1 MPKKNERS
9 ITSALGGGESVRML
23 RKALRKALKPAD
35 DKLEKMLESITSI
48 QACRDAALTGDE
60 DLRLLAVC
68 RLGEFGIDGLE
79 SLDIALNDDSP
90 LVRAVAAGM
99 IAVTRSRDGAALL
112 ESHSNDNSDVVRAAI
127 EFSKGW
133 LQENGHNLVESS
145 KSVKTESPLA
155 FLLED
160 SETPL
165 KTSDDVVVTN
175 EFATIAGSLEF
186 GITVQNIG
194 TTAVHDVTVQVLS
207 FPSENMNA
215 EDELEQNI
223 DVIEPGDAESLIFGF
238 SVTGDVVEGEII
250 TSVTFYDQSEQLLA
264 AKSGNVFVRALYEQ
278 MVPLEADKDEFLELK
293 KGMKAWN
300 REHMLAA
307 EAKVVYESAIKMIE
321 DKNLNILQTESTER
335 KGAFMGVVS
344 GMGHNRMTGNRLAV
358 IFTVLGKVD
367 DDLSKMRIDVFS
379 DNPEILH
386 SAASDLFE
394 SVQRSL
400 GILEE

>member
-23 RKALRKALKPAD
+23 RKALRKTLKPAD

-48 QACRDAALTGDE
+48 QACRDAALTGNE

-68 RLGEFGIDGLE
+68 RLGEFGVDGLE

-99 IAVTRSRDGAALL
+99 IAVTRSRDGAVLL
-112 ESHSNDNSDVVRAAI
+112 ESYSNDNSEIVRAAI
-127 EFSKGW
+127 EFSTGW
-133 LQENGHNLVESS
+133 LQENGHNLLESS
-145 KSVKTESPLA
+145 KPVKTESLLA

-207 FPSENMNA
+207 FPRENMNA

-321 DKNLNILQTESTER
+321 DKNLKILQTESTER

-344 GMGHNRMTGNRLAV
+344 GMGQNRMTGNRLAV
-358 IFTVLGKVD
+358 IFTVLGKAD

-400 GILEE
+400 GIIEE